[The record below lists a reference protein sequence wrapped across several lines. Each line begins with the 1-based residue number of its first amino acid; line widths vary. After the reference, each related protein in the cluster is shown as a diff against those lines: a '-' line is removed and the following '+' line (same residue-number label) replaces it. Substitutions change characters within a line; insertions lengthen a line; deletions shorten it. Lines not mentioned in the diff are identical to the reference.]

1 MLQSSGAGSRYVASA
16 TESGAVWLLASRDWE
31 DTVRPPRTAIA
42 TSPEPGWAAS
52 PLCLARV
59 EKDCA
64 AGATAGEVSFV
75 LEWEMEGAVGGDWDE
90 DGEEAS
96 YDDEKEDGEE
106 KGEREEEPRD
116 EEEATRTLEK
126 RRNKE
131 VRKRKEKRE
140 RERENQGKGK

>member
-1 MLQSSGAGSRYVASA
+1 VR
-16 TESGAVWLLASRDWE
+16 LLASRDWE
-31 DTVRPPRTAIA
+31 DTVRPPRTTIA
-42 TSPEPGWAAS
+42 TSPEPRWAAS

-64 AGATAGEVSFV
+64 VGAAAREVSFV

-96 YDDEKEDGEE
+96 HGDEQEDGEE

-140 RERENQGKGK
+140 RKNQGKGK